1 MNIQQAK
8 EQIQRAVT
16 AYRTRDAYGR
26 LLIPAERQ
34 RPVFLVGAP
43 GIGKT
48 AIAAQVAQE
57 MHIGF
62 VSYSITHHTRQSALG
77 LPFITDREFG
87 GRTWRMSEYTMSE
100 IIASVYD
107 QMERTGVREGILFL
121 DEINCVSETL
131 APAMLQFLQYK
142 VFGRHRV
149 PDGWVVVTAGNPPEY
164 NRSARDF
171 DMVTL
176 DRLKKVE
183 IEPDYGAWR
192 AWAKDALLHPAVPA
206 YLDVRRE
213 DFYQVSSTVDGES
226 FVTPRGWVDLS
237 DMLRLYELNGLPA
250 EEDLVRQYL
259 QNDRIAR
266 RFAVFYGLWKKYEE
280 EYRIGEILAGR
291 WTEAVPE
298 RVRNAS
304 FDERI
309 SVAGL
314 LLDGAGNA
322 MKEVLEEQAMLLA
335 LKDVLKELEGSGDRQ
350 RLREERIEALDRDL
364 AEKKQSL
371 SEEEQLPRAMLS
383 AWLRAHPDLPAAPE
397 GFRDLWQRERKAF
410 RQKAGRAGE
419 MLDAMLRFSEEAF
432 PEAELSYL
440 ITSLASGSVSAR
452 FIGTFGCDR
461 YYAHSRELLFEE
473 RNLEIQREIAELL

>member
-1 MNIQQAK
+1 MNIKRAK
-8 EQIQRAVT
+8 EEIIDTIQS
-16 AYRTRDAYGR
+16 YLLKDEYGDYV
-26 LLIPAERQ
+26 IPVIHQ
-34 RPVFLVGAP
+34 RPVLLLGAP

-48 AIAAQVAQE
+48 QIMEQIAAECGIALVA
-57 MHIGF
+57 
-62 VSYSITHHTRQSALG
+62 YTITHHTRQSAIG
-77 LPFITDREFG
+77 LPFITKENYG
-87 GRTWRMSEYTMSE
+87 GTEHTITSYTMSE
-100 IIASVYD
+100 IVASMYRK
-107 QMERTGVREGILFL
+107 MEKTGLSEGILFI

-206 YLDVRRE
+206 YLDLRRE

-371 SEEEQLPRAMLS
+371 SEEEQLTRAMLS